1 VLAYKQEILDR
12 AGAAPACI
20 RLPVAADLRED
31 WPATLSAAGFRPGE
45 PAVWLAEGLLFY
57 LPEAAAR
64 MLLTTMASLSAPASM
79 LGTDTQSATLLA
91 SEERRAWV
99 QFYADSGAPF
109 LFGTDDP
116 EGFVS
121 SCGWKPVIHLT
132 RDLGSRYGRPFP
144 EPQPPGPPP
153 GAIITAAIA

>member
-1 VLAYKQEILDR
+1 MWFEIDQPQVLAYKQDILDQ
-12 AGAAPACI
+12 AGAAPRCARI
-20 RLPVAADLRED
+20 PVEIDLREE
-31 WPATLSAAGFRPGE
+31 WPAILLAAGLRSDE
-45 PAVWLAEGLLFY
+45 PIVWLAEGLLFY

-64 MLLTTMASLSAPASM
+64 MLLTTMASLSAPASL

-121 SCGWKPVIHLT
+121 SCGRGK
-132 RDLGSRYGRPFP
+132 D
-144 EPQPPGPPP
+144 
-153 GAIITAAIA
+153 AAICC